1 LPLRVDITSY
11 AHRESAIQR
20 GLKKRLAQLADERE
34 RRQRAAEKAD
44 EDFSLEFLS
53 AAREVFTMIDDDESG
68 TLEKPEMSARGVR
81 PSTRRARRG
90 DGVRS
95 AAAPAVR
102 RVSGGSYA
110 IDVTRRLPPDPPA
123 ASRLSRATKK

>member
-1 LPLRVDITSY
+1 MGSDPIAAWQRDSALPRPHLLHGLRVQVHLLQRA
-11 AHRESAIQR
+11 AH
-20 GLKKRLAQLADERE
+20 E

-81 PSTRRARRG
+81 PSTRRAHRG

-123 ASRLSRATKK
+123 ASRP

>member
-1 LPLRVDITSY
+1 MTSY

-53 AAREVFTMIDDDESG
+53 AAREVFTMIDDESG

-81 PSTRRARRG
+81 PLTRRARRG